1 MDGNGWDFHA
11 LEERDGVRF
20 TWHEW
25 PSSKLDATRIV
36 VPIGCT

>member
-1 MDGNGWDFHA
+1 MSA
-11 LEERDGVRF
+11 ARPQAMEERDGIRF

-36 VPIGCT
+36 IPIGCT